1 MHGEQSEASQHP
13 ALVFVLWETLGPARP
28 GRLKT
33 TQLEPL
39 SVSTMLRQGQTHGVT
54 SIPTQPS
61 TPSPNIPT
69 HSHPP
74 PWVLPDHGQISCI
87 SLFLT
92 APSCPQLGQNRPFL
106 SSTPALPPLLHL
118 MGPVLAYICPLTRW
132 NPGFSSLSSGTEE
145 RPQKRLIN
153 S

>member
-1 MHGEQSEASQHP
+1 MESNQRRANSQ
-13 ALVFVLWETLGPARP
+13 LLCLCC
-28 GRLKT
+28 GRLWARSDRAGSR
-33 TQLEPL
+33 QHSWSPCLYP
-39 SVSTMLRQGQTHGVT
+39 TMLRQGQTHGVT

-74 PWVLPDHGQISCI
+74 PWVLPDHEQISCI

-106 SSTPALPPLLHL
+106 SSTPAPPPLLHL

-132 NPGFSSLSSGTEE
+132 DPGFSSLSSGTEE